1 MSGKQLVYCETKF
14 VWAVSQLAPIS
25 SLSLLPTHINGIPA
39 PYEDSIYIFR
49 NDFILFPCHTVLCDR
64 FDVCFRE
71 ERLRVETTSLIF
83 SQWNHRYLQWT
94 DDDNRSYR
102 SVCNMSFVSLS
113 FVVIFIIKS
122 SLMLK
127 KQSMLVCF
135 GMLPEKSTHHQTQ
148 RACTN
153 HLVPNLRWIGPLAS
167 DGTVSGFRQKSSEFQ
182 LLSKH
187 V

>member
-49 NDFILFPCHTVLCDR
+49 NDFILFPYHTVLCDR

-71 ERLRVETTSLIF
+71 ERLRVETISLIF
-83 SQWNHRYLQWT
+83 SQSNHRYLQCT

-102 SVCNMSFVSLS
+102 SVCNMSFVSFSLA
-113 FVVIFIIKS
+113 VIFIIR
-122 SLMLK
+122 L
-127 KQSMLVCF
+127 F
-135 GMLPEKSTHHQTQ
+135 STSAF
-148 RACTN
+148 R
-153 HLVPNLRWIGPLAS
+153 VPNLEMILNPDEVNYTKITG
-167 DGTVSGFRQKSSEFQ
+167 KHSESTKKQ
-182 LLSKH
+182 PSKH
-187 V
+187 QKNTKCRNIR